1 MPPKRK
7 LDSKPT
13 DTQPNKQQHIEEEE
27 RNPSDPEE
35 YEEVEE
41 EEVDEEQEEE
51 EEEEEEEEGED
62 DDVVSDVNQT
72 TGGEAVED
80 NDEPFQNLLEPL
92 SKDQLISLLS
102 SAAETHADVANNIRV
117 IANKD
122 PSHRKVFVHG
132 LGWDATTETLTGFF
146 SQYGQIEDC
155 KAVVD
160 KATGKSKEEDGTRLT
175 SCQLASLGPVPLG
188 TAAPTPAA
196 AEPASEY
203 TQRKIYVSN
212 VSADLDAQKLLT
224 FFSKYGEIE
233 EGPLGIDK
241 QSGKFKGFC
250 LFVYKAIESAKKA
263 LEEPHKNFEGNVL
276 HCRKAIDG
284 PKINKA
290 LSNPKSRFQR
300 NDNAATGHL
309 MAPAAAPVVQYNQG
323 VAAAAAQALTPALGQ
338 ALTACLRITCLVAWG
353 QLGGMGGY
361 GNQVG
366 YQNQQTGQG
375 GLVGDSMELGTWVA
389 LDLTKVPRCKRGL
402 DCNLIEEL
410 LEATKGPASRKS
422 QMESWRICWSLYV
435 SAVSRC
441 L

>member
-13 DTQPNKQQHIEEEE
+13 DAQPNKQQHIEEEE
-27 RNPSDPEE
+27 QNPSDPEE
-35 YEEVEE
+35 YEEVEVEE
-41 EEVDEEQEEE
+41 EEVD
-51 EEEEEEEEGED
+51 EEEEEEEGED

-72 TGGEAVED
+72 TGVED

-160 KATGKSKEEDGTRLT
+160 KATGKSKGYGFILFKTRAGARNALKEPQKRIGTRLT

-212 VSADLDAQKLLT
+212 VSADLDSQKLLT

-263 LEEPHKNFEGNVL
+263 LEEPHKNFEGHVL

-338 ALTACLRITCLVAWG
+338 ALTALLANNLFG
-353 QLGGMGGY
+353 GLGTAGVGAGVNPGGVQGGYGYGNQGMGSGMGGY

-375 GLVGDSMELGTWVA
+375 GSG
-389 LDLTKVPRCKRGL
+389 RGQHGAGHMGG
-402 DCNLIEEL
+402 IGPY
-410 LEATKGPASRKS
+410 KGP
-422 QMESWRICWSLYV
+422 
-435 SAVSRC
+435 
-441 L
+441 